1 MSTVG
6 YAQRRGVREIAAKE
20 RRKKFLAFGGIGV
33 LGLVLVIQVPKTL
46 DMLKSDGSSATSPS
60 VVVTPSATPQP
71 AAEAPRPRP
80 RFLRTA
86 RVDDPFAG
94 SRAGAGES
102 RPGAVGAPAGLR
114 DPFQLRSATP
124 APPAVRVP
132 QRIVVGT
139 PGTRAPRIG
148 YTVVLASIPTSNS
161 RAVAVRFARTA
172 RARGVVA
179 SAYSG
184 RLLEPAARWLLGRV
198 QRHVPQRRRRSARR
212 SASSRARLSDRLSP
226 AARPVLGASGRDHL
240 DSRA

>member
-1 MSTVG
+1 MTINAYRFGGAAAAAATRRRRTRDRLDLRSTRHGPLMSTVG
-6 YAQRRGVREIAAKE
+6 YAQRRGAREMAAKE
-20 RRKKFLAFGGIGV
+20 RRKKFLAFGGVGL
-33 LGLVLVIQVPKTL
+33 LGLVLFIQVPKTL
-46 DMLKSDGSSATSPS
+46 DMLESDSSSATSSS

-124 APPAVRVP
+124 APPPVRVP

-161 RAVAVRFARTA
+161 RASGGAVRPHGSST
-172 RARGVVA
+172 
-179 SAYSG
+179 
-184 RLLEPAARWLLGRV
+184 
-198 QRHVPQRRRRSARR
+198 RRRWRR
-212 SASSRARLSDRLSP
+212 
-226 AARPVLGASGRDHL
+226 RPQVVCS
-240 DSRA
+240 